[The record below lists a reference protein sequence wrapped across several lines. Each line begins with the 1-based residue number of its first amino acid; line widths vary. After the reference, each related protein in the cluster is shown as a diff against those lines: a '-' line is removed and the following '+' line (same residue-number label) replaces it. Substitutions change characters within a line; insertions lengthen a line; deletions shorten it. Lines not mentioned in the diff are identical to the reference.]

1 MRHTKQSRPRRK
13 TFLPV
18 TVRVRAEGT
27 LHEVRLTRKGQ
38 LVFVNHSREEIRR
51 YVNYEAIGG
60 DPGCRCATIYYY
72 WCLALGAKQGAVARE
87 RLPKALRKAALR
99 CLRDKRKRR
108 RKPPRC
114 DELALGI
121 PLHER
126 PRVLARLIDRALRK
140 RWPLGRGLRVAVVYR
155 PGGEYLLRFHLPN
168 RRTVQTV
175 IQAVYQQGK
184 HFDGDALVLQVDPRS
199 TQRPFTL
206 ACRLDWNGAE
216 LRSLE
221 ELKVTVTPRW
231 P

>member
-1 MRHTKQSRPRRK
+1 
-13 TFLPV
+13 
-18 TVRVRAEGT
+18 

-38 LVFVNHSREEIRR
+38 LVFVNHSKEEIRR

-72 WCLALGAKQGAVARE
+72 WRLALGAKQGAVARE
-87 RLPKALRKAALR
+87 RLPETLRKAALR
-99 CLRDKRKRR
+99 CLRAGRKRR
-108 RKPPRC
+108 RKLPRC

-121 PLHER
+121 PWHER
-126 PRVLARLIDRALRK
+126 PRVLARLINRTLRK
-140 RWPLGRGLRVAVVYR
+140 RWPLGRGLRVAVEYR

-175 IQAVYQQGK
+175 IQADWFQAVYQRRK
-184 HFDGDALVLQVDPRS
+184 HFDGDALVLRVEPRS

-206 ACRLDWNGAE
+206 AFRLDWNGAK

-221 ELKVTVTPRW
+221 ELKVTATPRW